1 MKRFSKIFAGA
12 LAVMMIMCTMMPLM
26 VFACTDCVTV
36 TVQGKDVNK
45 LKGVVSDTAMQ
56 SKYNFNASGEF
67 ECTGSSGTPVSI
79 IEIDPLGSKI
89 TFHAENF
96 EEADKSDR
104 NHALD
109 NFVDVCNEAEITEN
123 TAQNINEKFT
133 EADSTVG
140 SAMMGLLLNN
150 VSADLFTAMKWIS
163 PMLSFLRVLIGVGC
177 IVIIL
182 LLVFSTVMDCV
193 YIGLPMWREHSE
205 KDGGGKPFGVSMEAI
220 STVKEVESD
229 TGGKYK
235 NPYVVYIKRRATT
248 YFVLALCILY
258 LIAGELSGLISGLLA
273 MVEGFT
279 S

>member
-12 LAVMMIMCTMMPLM
+12 LAVMMIMCCMMPLM
-26 VFACTDCVTV
+26 VFACTDCATV

-45 LKGVVSDTAMQ
+45 LKAVVTDTKMQ
-56 SKYNFNASGEF
+56 SKYDFNASGAF
-67 ECTGSSGTPVSI
+67 KCTGGEGTSVSI
-79 IEIDPLGSKI
+79 VEIALDGSKI
-89 TFHAENF
+89 TFHAANF

-104 NHALD
+104 NKALD
-109 NFVDVCNEAEITEN
+109 NFVDVCNEAEITET

-133 EADSTVG
+133 EANATVG

-163 PMLSFLRVLIGVGC
+163 PMLGFLRVLIGVGC

-193 YIGLPMWREHSE
+193 YIGLPMLREHAE
-205 KDGGGKPFGVSMEAI
+205 KDGVQKPFGVSMEAI
-220 STVKEVESD
+220 STVKEVEGD

-235 NPYVVYIKRRATT
+235 NPYVVYIRRRATT

-258 LIAGELSGLISGLLA
+258 LIAGELSGLISGLLS
-273 MVEGFT
+273 MVEGLT